1 MISTR
6 IFLAPG
12 NPNTSLTPST
22 ASTHSQLDF
31 QNKSLPSVW
40 TQLNNFKILKF
51 SYLTFCRLSRCKQKI
66 SKLDKAEF
74 LQITRV
80 FLWGNV
86 WNIWVKLG
94 VKYKPHVWHRW
105 MQYISFLMS
114 KLLPHSKVCL
124 SLLANF
130 LLVNYLENARRSD
143 CPCLSV
149 HSIHWS
155 INKYFSTAS
164 PLVTH
169 TILEF

>member
-1 MISTR
+1 MSGSEHIISSITWWQ
-6 IFLAPG
+6 IQMMQHKWYQLAYFL
-12 NPNTSLTPST
+12 
-22 ASTHSQLDF
+22 LDF

-51 SYLTFCRLSRCKQKI
+51 SYVTFCRLSRCKQKI

-74 LQITRV
+74 LQITQV

-124 SLLANF
+124 SQGS
-130 LLVNYLENARRSD
+130 Y
-143 CPCLSV
+143 
-149 HSIHWS
+149 IGW
-155 INKYFSTAS
+155 
-164 PLVTH
+164 
-169 TILEF
+169 